1 MDKGTSKM
9 KLKTN
14 KEGPPCQHMEAL
26 LQQVADGSIKGIKRY
41 FALFHASHCYPCG
54 SFLKRV
60 QTMLSVVRDQKE
72 NVASEDTMA
81 RLRAQIKELDSSQK

>member
-1 MDKGTSKM
+1 M
-9 KLKTN
+9 KQKPQ

-26 LQQVADGSIKGIKRY
+26 LQQVADGSIRGVKRY

-60 QTMLSVVRDQKE
+60 KTMLSVVRDQKE
-72 NVASEDTMA
+72 NVAPDETMA

>member
-1 MDKGTSKM
+1 M
-9 KLKTN
+9 KQNLH

-26 LQQVADGSIKGIKRY
+26 LQQVADGSITGIRKY

-60 QTMLSVVRDQKE
+60 KTMLSVVRDQRE
-72 NVASEDTMA
+72 NVAPEATMQ
-81 RLRAQIKELDSSQK
+81 RLKAKIKELDSAGQ